1 MIEFFLSSSL
11 SCGDARILINKLE
24 KRRTDMGDH
33 VVNELIY
40 EVKNHVPECF
50 NERSVQHR

>member
-1 MIEFFLSSSL
+1 MIEFVLSASL
-11 SCGDARILINKLE
+11 SCGDAKILINRME
-24 KRRTDMGDH
+24 KQRENLGNQ

-50 NERSVQHR
+50 NEGSV

>member
-11 SCGDARILINKLE
+11 SCGDARILISRI
-24 KRRTDMGDH
+24 KRMG
-33 VVNELIY
+33 NELGSRTSKELIH
-40 EVKNHVPECF
+40 EIKSHAPECF